1 MRNDTAIH
9 VIEDDAAMRDALLL
23 LLESAGFQVCGYASA
38 EEFLAGRDC
47 LQPTCLLV
55 DVRLPGMSGLA
66 LHRHLLSLGADPAVV
81 MITGHGDIPMAVA
94 ALKAGALDFV
104 GKPFDPGVLLD
115 SVRDALR
122 RTDDSR
128 RRNAGVEEIQ
138 TRLQTLTAREAE
150 TLALLVGGHP
160 NKVIAAKL
168 GVSIRT
174 TEHHRARIMEKMGA
188 STLSQLIKMH
198 LQLGGLRG

>member
-1 MRNDTAIH
+1 MENDPAVHI
-9 VIEDDAAMRDALLL
+9 IEDDAAMRDALLL
-23 LLESAGFQVCGYASA
+23 LLESAGLQVRGYASA
-38 EEFLAGRDC
+38 EEFLAGQDC

-55 DVRLPGMSGLA
+55 DVCLPGMDGLA
-66 LHRHLLSLGADPAVV
+66 LHRHLVSRGSDPAVV

-104 GKPFDPGVLLD
+104 GKPFDPAVLLD
-115 SVRDALR
+115 SVRDALQ

-128 RRNAGVEEIQ
+128 RRNAAVEDIK
-138 TRLQTLTAREAE
+138 TRLQTLTARETE
-150 TLALLVGGHP
+150 TLALLVEGHP

-174 TEHHRARIMEKMGA
+174 IEHHRARIMEKTGA
-188 STLSQLIKMH
+188 RTLSQLIKMH
-198 LQLGGLRG
+198 LKLAD